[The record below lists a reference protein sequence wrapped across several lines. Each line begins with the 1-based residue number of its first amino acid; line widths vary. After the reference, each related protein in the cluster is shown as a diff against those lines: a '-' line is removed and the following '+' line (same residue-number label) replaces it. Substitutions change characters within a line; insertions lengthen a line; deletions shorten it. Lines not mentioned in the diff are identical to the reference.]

1 MVSDTRCLTPGVPQT
16 AVSDTQCSQCEIVA
30 TRDTEHWV
38 SDTSFAHYF
47 PGMGA
52 WVVRPVR
59 RDEFEPWT
67 HLYRGYA
74 AFYNWPTSDEHQR
87 QIWGWIHD
95 DGLVEALVAAPVDA
109 AGNEI
114 GEIQGLAHLR
124 EWVRPLRGVK
134 CGYLDD
140 LFVDPDHRGSGV
152 VDALY
157 DAMRSIAAERG
168 WPVIRWTTGDD
179 NYRARAVYDKL
190 ATRTMWVTYDMATA

>member
-1 MVSDTRCLTPGVPQT
+1 MFVV
-16 AVSDTQCSQCEIVA
+16 
-30 TRDTEHWV
+30 
-38 SDTSFAHYF
+38 TSSSRGRAS
-47 PGMGA
+47 
-52 WVVRPVR
+52 
-59 RDEFEPWT
+59 
-67 HLYRGYA
+67 YRGYA

-95 DGLVEALVAAPVDA
+95 EGLVEALVAAPVDA
-109 AGNEI
+109 AGNET

-157 DAMRSIAAERG
+157 DAMRAIATERG
-168 WPVIRWTTGDD
+168 WPVIRWTTGDE

-190 ATRTMWVTYDMATA
+190 ADAHDVDHLRHGDRRDIRHRR